1 MENPNSGRTFNKPIA
16 QLGGGQSKK
25 KHSSWRAVYCF
36 PLNRLDH
43 TTLTRAMQLCFGS
56 WQQPGLL
63 QNELWS
69 GTRKPGKTLQE
80 LAAASDGL
88 TKKVF
93 AHILLG
99 FQEEL
104 EGTVPGSP
112 ESRGATRS
120 AQPCEGEASSN
131 VSAVLW
137 LPDIVVLAKAL
148 TTSSR
153 QCSSSWGGSTGTVVS
168 LDTYGHSAG
177 QQPPCSMF
185 KSTDSRRERTRAR
198 VDRELWNHTQNPGR
212 INSSQQ

>member
-25 KHSSWRAVYCF
+25 KHSSWRAVYYF
-36 PLNRLDH
+36 PLNRLDY
-43 TTLTRAMQLCFGS
+43 TALTRAMQLCFGS
-56 WQQPGLL
+56 WQQPWLL

-120 AQPCEGEASSN
+120 GPLNPSEDAAGGSGNATERESILAN
-131 VSAVLW
+131 
-137 LPDIVVLAKAL
+137 IVVLTKAL

-177 QQPPCSMF
+177 QQPPRSMF

-198 VDRELWNHTQNPGR
+198 VDREL
-212 INSSQQ
+212 